1 MSTHV
6 KRTIPLLILAVIGL
20 GVSVAIDRVHQR
32 LAVDVNYTSFCNV
45 SAGVNCDVVLG
56 SPYALLFGIA
66 VSRWAMLYF
75 VLALGVG
82 IAVTLS
88 RSARWRQ
95 TLGTVTLVLAAW
107 GLLFAGYMAVIAL
120 GVLRTVCLLCST
132 LYLVNIASFVGA
144 WRLRSVVR
152 IAGRREQRQRAVQER
167 LVMLGALVTV
177 AGLIAVGSW
186 EAFGPA
192 RHTPDVAEIARER
205 PDFYRWYVAQPVT
218 EVQTDSSHSFG
229 SADAAITIVEFSD
242 FECGHCA
249 AFHQS
254 LEDVLHRGS
263 EKVRVVFRHFPLDS
277 ACNPKVP
284 TRLHPQACLA
294 AIAAECAG
302 EQGKFWEYHNVL
314 FDNQQQLGREFL
326 IGFAARLGLDQA
338 RFASCLSSDEA
349 RARVQRDAEA
359 GAQLGIDS
367 TPTVFINGRTIKGAL
382 EPARLVDALVLARAG
397 H

>member
-1 MSTHV
+1 MPNHLKKAMPV
-6 KRTIPLLILAVIGL
+6 LILAIIGL
-20 GVSVAIDRVHQR
+20 AVSVAIDRVHQR

-45 SAGVNCDVVLG
+45 SAAVNCDVVLG
-56 SPYALLFGIA
+56 SPYAVLFGVA

-75 VLALGVG
+75 AMTFGIGV
-82 IAVTLS
+82 AAASS

-95 TLGTVTLVLAAW
+95 GLGSATLALAAW

-120 GVLRTVCLLCST
+120 AVLGTVCLLCST
-132 LYLVNIASFVGA
+132 LYLVNIGLFVGA
-144 WRLRSVVR
+144 WRLRAALRMV
-152 IAGRREQRQRAVQER
+152 GRREQRQRATQER
-167 LVMLGALVTV
+167 LVMATALTAVVALV
-177 AGLIAVGSW
+177 AVGSW
-186 EAFGPA
+186 EAFGRA
-192 RHTPDVAEIARER
+192 RRTPDAAAIARER
-205 PDFYRWYVAQPVT
+205 PEFYRWYVAQPMTDVH
-218 EVQTDSSHSFG
+218 TDSRPSMG
-229 SADAAITIVEFSD
+229 STDAAITIVEFSD

-254 LEDVLHRGS
+254 LEDVLHRGT

-294 AIAAECAG
+294 AIAAECAF
-302 EQGKFWEYHNVL
+302 EQGKFWEYHNLL
-314 FDNQQQLGREFL
+314 FDHQQQLGREFL
-326 IGFAARLGLDQA
+326 IGYAARLGLDTA
-338 RFASCLSSDEA
+338 RFSSCLSSDAA
-349 RARVQRDAEA
+349 RERVQRDAEA

-367 TPTVFINGRTIKGAL
+367 TPTLFINGRTIKGAL